1 QKQENYPSEIP
12 SPIQPLP
19 AVNEQEAG
27 IPNVQKQENYP
38 SEIPSPIQPLPAV
51 NEQAAG
57 IPNVQKQENN
67 PSEIPSPIQ
76 PLPAANEQAAE
87 ISTSSQPIV
96 AIPNIQKQEN
106 YPSEIPSPIQPLPA
120 ANEPAAGIP
129 NVQKQENYP
138 SEIPLPIQPLPAVN
152 EQAGGIPNVQKQE
165 NYPNEIPL
173 PIQPL
178 PAVNEQAGGIP
189 NVQKHEGIS
198 IFLQREAIAEANSA
212 RESLISK
219 DARSIDEVG
228 SVSAP
233 NLSLIAGEATDTA
246 IVGSVA
252 SELPAIQT
260 DRESNQPLPSS
271 GTNRLTPAIAQLS
284 AIVPS
289 DPTVE
294 QDGTVVASGAS
305 PESTDQSLISLAQTT
320 KPSLV
325 RRTPGELEPEQLQT
339 SAPEQVQLAWDKP
352 DFVQQDGKG
361 ASTESST
368 IPEEQPAGERS
379 TLTQLQ
385 QQTSIAQ
392 ASSDPQQ
399 PIAQG
404 RSLSP
409 SQPANIQ
416 RDSDSQETEAS
427 PGVREQSSIE
437 GRSLSPSQ
445 PANIQREPEP
455 HQSQASI
462 TTEDVRPAET
472 QTVAQLLSQ
481 PGATPQL
488 PKVLENITTSQPL
501 GITKPLIQR
510 SEFLSETSFPETAR
524 IFSSDEPQN
533 FSVEPAVPTYP
544 SVTNIQEKSDKDF
557 SSEVLKQSMMIQRQE
572 SDAPITDVP
581 DSWSSIEEL
590 LGENN
595 AIPSDPAVVQTYS
608 TGVQQAVPR
617 QQQQAISDIRTAMLL
632 PPGIF
637 SGTAGIHSLD
647 LQQQPTSVKALM
659 EKALQSR
666 TKLEEK
672 AAPRN
677 AEPAQTISSSYLG
690 VSEKLTQVTETKE
703 EKKEEELTTDKVEIL
718 AREIYPLLRQRLEIE
733 RERHGFYY
741 SYR

>member
-1 QKQENYPSEIP
+1 PLPAANEPAAGIPNVQKQENYPNEIP

-38 SEIPSPIQPLPAV
+38 SEIPSPIQPLPA
-51 NEQAAG
+51 
-57 IPNVQKQENN
+57 
-67 PSEIPSPIQ
+67 
-76 PLPAANEQAAE
+76 ANEPAAE
-87 ISTSSQPIV
+87 IFTSSQPIV
-96 AIPNIQKQEN
+96 AIPNVQKQEN
-106 YPSEIPSPIQPLPA
+106 YPREIPSPIQPLPA

-138 SEIPLPIQPLPAVN
+138 
-152 EQAGGIPNVQKQE
+152 
-165 NYPNEIPL
+165 NEIPL
-173 PIQPL
+173 PIQSL
-178 PAVNEQAGGIP
+178 TVANEQAAGIP

-212 RESLISK
+212 RESLIPK

-252 SELPAIQT
+252 SKLPAIQT
-260 DRESNQPLPSS
+260 DQERNQPLPSS

-284 AIVPS
+284 ATVPS

-320 KPSLV
+320 KPSPV
-325 RRTPGELEPEQLQT
+325 GRTPGELEPEQLQT

-352 DFVQQDGKG
+352 GFVQQDGKG

-385 QQTSIAQ
+385 KQTSIAQ
-392 ASSDPQQ
+392 AYSDPQQ
-399 PIAQG
+399 PIAEG
-404 RSLSP
+404 RSLTP
-409 SQPANIQ
+409 RQPANIQ
-416 RDSDSQETEAS
+416 RNSDSQETEAS
-427 PGVREQSSIE
+427 PRVKEQPSIE
-437 GRSLSPSQ
+437 GRSLTPTQ
-445 PANIQREPEP
+445 PANIQPEAES
-455 HQSQASI
+455 HQSQPSI
-462 TTEDVRPAET
+462 TAEDLRPGET

-501 GITKPLIQR
+501 GITKPLVQR

-524 IFSSDEPQN
+524 IFSRDKPQN
-533 FSVEPAVPTYP
+533 FSLKPTLPTYS
-544 SVTNIQEKSDKDF
+544 SVTNIQEKSESTF
-557 SSEVLKQSMMIQRQE
+557 SSEVPKQDTMIQRQE
-572 SDAPITDVP
+572 RDFSMTDVP

-595 AIPSDPAVVQTYS
+595 AIPSDLAVVQTYS

-632 PPGIF
+632 PLGVF
-637 SGTAGIHSLD
+637 SSTSGIHSLE
-647 LQQQPTSVKALM
+647 LQQQPSSVKSLM
-659 EKALQSR
+659 EKTLQSR

-672 AAPRN
+672 AATRN
-677 AEPAQTISSSYLG
+677 AEPAQTIPSSYLG

-703 EKKEEELTTDKVEIL
+703 EKKEEEQKTDKVETL
-718 AREIYPLLRQRLEIE
+718 AREIYGLLRQRLEIE

-741 SYR
+741 NPRYL